1 MKDIPAELTDGSVNI
16 EFLAA
21 GSDHAV
27 AIDADNNFYFW
38 GNDRL
43 RQAQYE
49 SNSELNAAL
58 RRGTL
63 QVKQLEAGNQF
74 SIILDTEGNVYL
86 WGNSSGNELECRDKE
101 RVAEGEDKEPRQYQ
115 GNIEKV
121 AVTDHAYIALF

>member
-1 MKDIPAELTDGSVNI
+1 MPINLGYSDASLANISPGYFMMDVPSQLISEGIHDIIAGPTYGLGLSENGKLYSWGYTRISDVINMKDIPAELTDGSVNI

-27 AIDADNNFYFW
+27 AIDEDNNFYFW

-63 QVKQLEAGNQF
+63 QV
-74 SIILDTEGNVYL
+74 
-86 WGNSSGNELECRDKE
+86 
-101 RVAEGEDKEPRQYQ
+101 
-115 GNIEKV
+115 
-121 AVTDHAYIALF
+121 